1 MLATLVLAA
10 ATMGGHRDLPDAF
23 SGTRAL
29 DLARTLVAF
38 GPRVPGTAAH
48 DRAAAWIA
56 FQIRAREARLVL
68 QDFTVELEGR
78 KVACRNLT
86 ALTGPAVP
94 PGLVL
99 VAHWDTRPWSDREPD
114 ASRRRQPGP
123 GANDGASGVAVLL
136 EMLPLLPRDM
146 AIATVFVDAEDVGQ
160 RPEDYAQG
168 SRAWVRAHR
177 GPRPRWALV
186 LDMVGRADARFAMEA
201 ASRRAAPWL
210 VDRLWSVAG
219 TVGAGPWFSRREG
232 PEIIDDH
239 TPFIEAGIPA
249 VDLVDMADPAWHT
262 HQDDIDRLD
271 AGTMAAVGR
280 AVLALVAGEPGRE
293 VRKSSPSALSVGYD
307 GHAALSRERSLPWP

>member
-1 MLATLVLAA
+1 
-10 ATMGGHRDLPDAF
+10 MGGSRDLSDAF

-56 FQIRAREARLVL
+56 SQIRARDARLVL
-68 QDFTVELEGR
+68 QDFTVAVEGR
-78 KVACRNLT
+78 KVTCRNMT
-86 ALTGPAVP
+86 ALTGPALP

-136 EMLPLLPRDM
+136 EMLRLLPRDM

-168 SRAWVRAHR
+168 SRAWVRAQR
-177 GPRPRWALV
+177 GPRPRWALI
-186 LDMVGRADARFAMEA
+186 LDMVGRTDARFAMEA
-201 ASRRAAPWL
+201 ASRRSAPWL
-210 VDRLWSVAG
+210 VERLWTAAG
-219 TVGAGPWFSRREG
+219 RVGAGPWFSRREG

-262 HQDDIDRLD
+262 HQDAIDRLD

-280 AVLALVAGEPGRE
+280 AVLALVAEEPGME
-293 VRKSSPSALSVGYD
+293 GRKYSPPALSVGYD
-307 GHAALSRERSLPWP
+307 APAALSRERSLPWP